1 MKSPEDGRV
10 RMVWLRLLHERSNPG
25 HPQLLGTWLF
35 LSWKGKRTSRP
46 PAVHVELPQ
55 AVVFAALC
63 GRKRRN
69 RNMVEKVEISKV
81 AAM

>member
-1 MKSPEDGRV
+1 MRYQTLDTHNYLGLGCFLVGKGNEPV
-10 RMVWLRLLHERSNPG
+10 G
-25 HPQLLGTWLF
+25 HQA
-35 LSWKGKRTSRP
+35 